1 MWLWLGSGGFC
12 LKSLE
17 RVWSLSL
24 AIIVCTERVPVQPGL
39 PRKNPVFKEIVSFI
53 KMSMVMRLVV
63 ILYSSGRE
71 IKLTVQCVPV
81 TEPGT
86 GYFRRKVS
94 ICVTGRENRLWTPT
108 RVMWIWYDRCDSLK
122 PMKDQ
127 ENPTGQ
133 ARVHHA
139 IRHRPWVKTYCN
151 WLLGKLTLEKDICLS
166 PAQTK
171 NKMSSL
177 SDLWTLSIWIS

>member
-1 MWLWLGSGGFC
+1 MVRVQSKLINTGIQIQKSDVALTGQWWLLPQIPRD
-12 LKSLE
+12 SLIFKFE
-17 RVWSLSL
+17 
-24 AIIVCTERVPVQPGL
+24 ANIFYTERVPVQPGL
-39 PRKNPVFKEIVSFI
+39 PRKNPVFKEIVLFI

-108 RVMWIWYDRCDSLK
+108 RV
-122 PMKDQ
+122 
-127 ENPTGQ
+127 
-133 ARVHHA
+133 
-139 IRHRPWVKTYCN
+139 
-151 WLLGKLTLEKDICLS
+151 
-166 PAQTK
+166 
-171 NKMSSL
+171 
-177 SDLWTLSIWIS
+177 IWI